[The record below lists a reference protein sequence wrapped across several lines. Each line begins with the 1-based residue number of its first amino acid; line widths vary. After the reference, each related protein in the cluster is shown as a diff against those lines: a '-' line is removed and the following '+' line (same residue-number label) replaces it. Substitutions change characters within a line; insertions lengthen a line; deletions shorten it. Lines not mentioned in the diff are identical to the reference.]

1 MANPIFLRKPRDF
14 GEKIGDTFV
23 FIKQN
28 FQQLFVLYVVF
39 GLPLVLISALLQS
52 FAVKDMMSQ
61 LSSPS
66 FLRNP
71 MSVFGSDLILAYI
84 LSIFV
89 FASFATAVLVY
100 MRLYSSA
107 GLKKP
112 TLQEVA
118 QLYIKKV
125 FILFFNLLLFFILMM
140 VVLFMVG
147 LIFGM
152 IHVVLAVLAYIV
164 LFFYGIA
171 LFAHFMPAIVMEDA
185 PFGQA
190 FGRCFTLSKDTF
202 WPTLGFVVILGIIWL
217 IIGSIVNLIIQMTV
231 NAGNFLDVMQ
241 GREMDTN
248 MFVLSATLTSVFG
261 MIFQLIPHVGTN
273 INYCSIVEEKEGT
286 DIETRIEEIG
296 VDNNPHGHIEEQ
308 Y

>member
-1 MANPIFLRKPRDF
+1 MANPVFLRKPRDF

-28 FQQLFVLYVVF
+28 FRQFFMLYVVF
-39 GLPLVLISALLQS
+39 GLPLVLISSLVQS
-52 FAVKDMMSQ
+52 FAMKDMMGQ
-61 LSSPS
+61 FSSPS

-71 MSVFGSDLILAYI
+71 MSAFGGELILAYI

-89 FASFATAVLVY
+89 FSSFAAAVLAY
-100 MRLYSSA
+100 MRLY
-107 GLKKP
+107 GEYGTRKP
-112 TLQEVA
+112 ELREVA

-125 FILFFNLLLFFILMM
+125 FILFFNLLLFFILMV

-147 LIFGM
+147 LLFGM

-164 LFFYGIA
+164 IFFYGIA
-171 LFAHFMPAIVMEDA
+171 LFSHFMPAIVMEDA
-185 PFGQA
+185 AFGQA
-190 FGRCFTLSKDTF
+190 FGRCFTLSKETF
-202 WPTLGFVVILGIIWL
+202 WPTLGFMVILGIIW
-217 IIGSIVNLIIQMTV
+217 IIASTIVSTIIQLTV

-248 MFVLSATLTSVFG
+248 MFVLSATLTSVLG

-286 DIETRIEEIG
+286 DIETRIESIG
-296 VDNNPHGHIEEQ
+296 VNNDPHSHIEEQ